1 MALPNELEKRQRIKK
16 DLERCVA
23 ILNERDLLD
32 SDLDDIANVLQ
43 DEEVMKAKD
52 FKALVKAKY
61 EGDKLLLKA
70 KDTLAKVE
78 SDISEVDI
86 LDNLKG

>member
-1 MALPNELEKRQRIKK
+1 MALPQNIEQRQRIKK

-43 DEEVMKAKD
+43 DEEVMKSKD
-52 FKALVKAKY
+52 FKALVKARY

-78 SDISEVDI
+78 SDIAEVDI
-86 LDNLKG
+86 LDKLKA

>member
-16 DLERCVA
+16 DLERCVS
-23 ILNERDLLD
+23 ILNEIDVLE

-43 DEEVMKAKD
+43 DEEVMKSKD
-52 FKALVKAKY
+52 FKALVKVKY
-61 EGDKLLLKA
+61 EGAKLLLKA

-86 LDNLKG
+86 LDKVK